1 MTLDQIVEM
10 FKVFGPTG
18 VCVIGL
24 LVALRYKDTQASDSQ
39 ERRIADAQA
48 ALKPYLELRE
58 KEQEQRE
65 KMIAALEA
73 NADAIRDL
81 RSLVEHILADRGYNR
96 MPLGPKR

>member
-1 MTLDQIVEM
+1 MTLEQIMEV

-18 VCVIGL
+18 LCMVGL
-24 LVALRYKDTQASDSQ
+24 LVALRYKDNQATDSQ
-39 ERRIADAQA
+39 ERRISDAQA

-73 NADAIRDL
+73 NADAVRDL
-81 RSLVEHILADRGYNR
+81 RSLVEHILAERGYNR
-96 MPLGPKR
+96 MPIKR